1 MRTLPYDLRETIKKR
16 KPFVVL
22 FELDHPVDGII
33 RLCSKTSDVF
43 YGGNTWLG
51 VGHLGQISGIGG
63 AKNLAVR
70 TLTIEF
76 KGIPN
81 IGLTYLE
88 TSLRDRPARAW
99 LAALKDRSNVVKGTP
114 HKIVE
119 GLCDQQS
126 ISTQPNGTSTVRVS
140 VIEPIFQIERAQEL
154 VWSPEW
160 IRGKYGSNISGLD
173 MLPEL
178 TQSNISWTRT

>member
-1 MRTLPYDLRETIKKR
+1 M
-16 KPFVVL
+16 
-22 FELDHPVDGII
+22 GII

-63 AKNLAVR
+63 AKNLLVVR
-70 TLTIEF
+70 MLTIEF
-76 KGIPN
+76 KELLN

-99 LAALKDRSNVVKGTP
+99 LAAKDRSNVVKGTP

-126 ISTQPNGTSTVRVS
+126 ISTQPNGSSTVRC
-140 VIEPIFQIERAQEL
+140 F
-154 VWSPEW
+154 
-160 IRGKYGSNISGLD
+160 GD
-173 MLPEL
+173 
-178 TQSNISWTRT
+178 